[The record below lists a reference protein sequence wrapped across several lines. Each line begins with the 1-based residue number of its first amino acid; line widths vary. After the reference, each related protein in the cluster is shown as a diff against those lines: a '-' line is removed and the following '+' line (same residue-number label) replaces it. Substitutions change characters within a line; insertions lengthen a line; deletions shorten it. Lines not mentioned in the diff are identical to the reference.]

1 VAGTVNVC
9 AAPVKANTAGL
20 VTATV
25 GMLVGK
31 KEGATVGVT
40 LGLDGI
46 SVGFALGFTDG
57 TAVGGALG
65 LEGI

>member
-1 VAGTVNVC
+1 V
-9 AAPVKANTAGL
+9 PVKVNTTGL
-20 VTATV
+20 VTV
-25 GMLVGK
+25 GEE
-31 KEGATVGVT
+31 EGTTVGVT

-46 SVGFALGFTDG
+46 SVGLALGFTDG